1 MMTATKPKVF
11 TGEGSPIDNY
21 FKPTAATPK
30 SSQNHET
37 DNWGLFDNNNQ
48 QHKTLLSLLRQAQ
61 WTIPNEKW
69 GEVADLERLS
79 EFLKS
84 ENSPIKKPLKK
95 MEPSE
100 VSKIIVAFE
109 GIVNSIFKTKKG
121 K

>member
-1 MMTATKPKVF
+1 MTATKSTIY

-21 FKPTAATPK
+21 FKPTATPPK
-30 SSQNHET
+30 SSQNQEQ

-79 EFLKS
+79 KFLKS
-84 ENSPIKKPLKK
+84 DKSPINLPLKK
-95 MEPSE
+95 MKPSD
-100 VSKIIVAFE
+100 VSKIIEAFK
-109 GIVNSIFKTKKG
+109 GIVKSKYK
-121 K
+121 

>member
-1 MMTATKPKVF
+1 MTATKPRIY

-21 FKPTAATPK
+21 FKPTVTPHK

-37 DNWGLFDNNNQ
+37 DNWGLFDKNNQ

-79 EFLKS
+79 KFLKS
-84 ENSPIKKPLKK
+84 DKAPINMPLKK
-95 MEPSE
+95 MKPLE
-100 VSKIIVAFE
+100 VSKIIEAFK
-109 GIVNSIFKTKKG
+109 GIVKSKYK
-121 K
+121 

>member
-1 MMTATKPKVF
+1 MTATKPRVY

-21 FKPTAATPK
+21 FKPTVTPPK
-30 SSQNHET
+30 SIQNQEQ
-37 DNWGLFDNNNQ
+37 DNWGLFDKNNQ

-69 GEVADLERLS
+69 GEVADLTRLS
-79 EFLKS
+79 DFLKS
-84 ENSPIKKPLKK
+84 DNSPIKKPLKK

-109 GIVNSIFKTKKG
+109 GIVNSIFKTKKS

>member
-1 MMTATKPKVF
+1 MPVVTKPRIY

-21 FKPTAATPK
+21 FKPTAPK

-37 DNWGLFDNNNQ
+37 DNWGLFDKNNQ

-79 EFLKS
+79 KFLKS
-84 ENSPIKKPLKK
+84 DKAPVNMPLKNMKPL
-95 MEPSE
+95 E
-100 VSKIIVAFE
+100 VSKIIEAFK
-109 GIVNSIFKTKKG
+109 GIVKSKYK
-121 K
+121 